1 MKKKTYVCFLLTFI
15 FVVITNIC
23 QKNALGLENFNK
35 ENITNNYIYTSELNL
50 NHAQDE
56 ITNEPLTET
65 DLFSQPDEIIE
76 VFNSSSKKVYLTK
89 SDIDLMAKVVFAE
102 SKGEPYAGKI
112 VVASV
117 ILNRVTSP
125 NFPNTVEGVITQKNA
140 FSCVVNGVINATP
153 NSDSY
158 NAVKDAIKGLDPTEN
173 ALYFYNPKIATCS
186 WMKEIEK
193 CNVTTIGQ
201 HVFFNVTQ

>member
-50 NHAQDE
+50 NHTQDE

-65 DLFSQPDEIIE
+65 DLFSQSDEIIE

-89 SDIDLMAKVVFAE
+89 
-102 SKGEPYAGKI
+102 
-112 VVASV
+112 
-117 ILNRVTSP
+117 
-125 NFPNTVEGVITQKNA
+125 
-140 FSCVVNGVINATP
+140 
-153 NSDSY
+153 
-158 NAVKDAIKGLDPTEN
+158 
-173 ALYFYNPKIATCS
+173 
-186 WMKEIEK
+186 
-193 CNVTTIGQ
+193 
-201 HVFFNVTQ
+201 

>member
-65 DLFSQPDEIIE
+65 DLFSQSDEIIE

-112 VVASV
+112 AVASV

-140 FSCVVNGVINATP
+140 FSCVVNGVINAPP

>member
-65 DLFSQPDEIIE
+65 DLFSQSDEIIE

-112 VVASV
+112 AVASV

-140 FSCVVNGVINATP
+140 FSCVVNGGINATP

>member
-1 MKKKTYVCFLLTFI
+1 MKKKTYICFLLTFI

-50 NHAQDE
+50 NHTQDE

-65 DLFSQPDEIIE
+65 DLFSQSDEIIE

-112 VVASV
+112 AVASV

-140 FSCVVNGVINATP
+140 FSCVVNGVINTTP

>member
-35 ENITNNYIYTSELNL
+35 ENITNNYIYTSEWNL

-65 DLFSQPDEIIE
+65 DLFSQSDEIIE

-112 VVASV
+112 AVASV

-140 FSCVVNGVINATP
+140 FSCVVNGVIN
-153 NSDSY
+153 
-158 NAVKDAIKGLDPTEN
+158 
-173 ALYFYNPKIATCS
+173 
-186 WMKEIEK
+186 
-193 CNVTTIGQ
+193 
-201 HVFFNVTQ
+201 